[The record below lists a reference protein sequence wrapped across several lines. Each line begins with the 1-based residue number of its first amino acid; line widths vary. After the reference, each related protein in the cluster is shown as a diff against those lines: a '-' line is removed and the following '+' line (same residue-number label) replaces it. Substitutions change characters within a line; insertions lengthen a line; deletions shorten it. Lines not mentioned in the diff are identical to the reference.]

1 MSWLRADP
9 PVCSAAIAC
18 GAVETV
24 IVPRSRDLGGFT
36 VRRILPAQR
45 RSMIGPFIF
54 LDQMGPAEF
63 APGQALDVRPH
74 PHIGLATVTWLVEG
88 EILHR
93 DSLGSV
99 QAITPGAVNWMTAGA
114 GIVHSER
121 SPEAAR
127 RAGARICGL
136 QAWVA
141 LPKSHEET
149 DPTFSHYDAAAIPHI
164 EGDGVRVALIA
175 GAAWGQRSPVRV
187 FTETVY
193 ADVRMT
199 AGRAL
204 QLPANIEERGVY
216 VLSGGIE
223 ITGTAFAAGT
233 LVALR
238 TGVDVAI
245 RATEASHVFVVG
257 GEAMDGPRH
266 IWWNFVSSSME
277 RIELAKRDWKDRRFP
292 SVPGET
298 EFIPLPE

>member
-1 MSWLRADP
+1 
-9 PVCSAAIAC
+9 
-18 GAVETV
+18 
-24 IVPRSRDLGGFT
+24 
-36 VRRILPAQR
+36 
-45 RSMIGPFIF
+45 
-54 LDQMGPAEF
+54 MGPTVF

-74 PHIGLATVTWLVEG
+74 PHIGLATVTWLVDG

-99 QAITPGAVNWMTAGA
+99 QAIMPGAVNWMTAGA

-121 SPEAAR
+121 SPDAAR
-127 RAGARICGL
+127 RAGGARICGL

-149 DPTFSHYDAAAIPHI
+149 EPTFSHYDASAIPHI
-164 EGDGVRVALIA
+164 EGDGVQVALIA
-175 GAAWGQRSPVRV
+175 GSAWGQRSPVRV

-199 AGRAL
+199 AGRDL
-204 QLPANIEERGVY
+204 QLPADVEERGVY
-216 VLSGGIE
+216 VLFGRIE

-238 TGVDVAI
+238 SGVDVVI
-245 RATEASHVFVVG
+245 RAAEASHVFVVG

-266 IWWNFVSSSME
+266 IWWNFVSSSLE
-277 RIELAKRDWKDRRFP
+277 WIEVAKRDWKAGRFP
-292 SVPGET
+292 PVPGET
-298 EFIPLPE
+298 EFIPLPD